1 MRRGLFLDFDG
12 TLVDSLPQLRAA
24 YSGFLRIYGVEGSP
38 EEFEELNG
46 PSLTEIVQR
55 LRDRY
60 HLDAS
65 HTDLMRHYQD
75 VLQDHESHIRLHDGA
90 YDLLNTAA
98 SQGFLIAIVTSSSG
112 GRVEGLLKRTGLES
126 AINLVIGSEL
136 SSNSK
141 PHPDPYLVAI
151 NDLSADPVQSIAVE
165 DSPAGVAAATAAG
178 LPVVLVGPGKPP
190 SSIPLLASVRS
201 LSDVIPFLDS
211 GP

>member
-24 YSGFLRIYGVEGSP
+24 YSGFLGIYGVEGSP

-65 HTDLMRHYQD
+65 HADLMRHYEN
-75 VLQDHESHIRLHDGA
+75 VLKDHEPHTQLHNGA

-98 SQGFLIAIVTSSSG
+98 SRGFFIAIVTSSSRR
-112 GRVEGLLKRTGLES
+112 RVEGLLKRTGLES
-126 AINLVIGSEL
+126 AINLVIGSER
-136 SSNSK
+136 SAKGK
-141 PHPDPYLVAI
+141 PHPDPYLAAI

-165 DSPAGVAAATAAG
+165 DSPAGVASATEAG

-190 SSIPLLASVRS
+190 SSIPLLASVQS
-201 LSDVIPFLDS
+201 LSEVIPFLDS